1 MKNINRY
8 IMKQLTVPM
17 LFITFSLSGIIWL
30 SQSLKFVEKLINGLP
45 VSTFLYLS
53 ILLLT
58 GILKYTLLLG
68 IFFGTLFAF
77 NKLYSDSELVVMWS
91 AGLSKWALARP
102 ALYLALIITFLLY
115 FLGFVLTPFGVRT
128 VTELRVAWQD
138 SLASVV
144 LREGVFNSLSNN
156 VTVYIRE
163 KTSSGEMLGI
173 LVHDERIPEKPVTY
187 MAERGAFIKSEEGP
201 RFVMNTGNIQEV
213 AKDAAKLSLLYFD
226 QYTLNISQFE
236 KKSGARWLEP
246 DHRYLMELIHPE
258 NSEQTEQQKW
268 KLRAEL
274 HQRLVLP
281 LYAIA
286 LVFIALAGVMSGE
299 FTRRGRVKRIML
311 SATTGVGLLISAM
324 ALFRVSSD
332 SIFIIPAIY
341 ALPVVSSVTAAYFAS
356 GGRLQ
361 FIGRLFRPAPIAPA
375 EGQN

>member
-1 MKNINRY
+1 MRNIDRY
-8 IMKQLTVPM
+8 IMKQLAVPM
-17 LFITFSLSGIIWL
+17 LFITFSLTGVIWL

-53 ILLLT
+53 VLLLP

-68 IFFGTLFAF
+68 LFFGTLFAF
-77 NKLYSDSELVVMWS
+77 NKLYSDSELIVMWS

-102 ALYLALIITFLLY
+102 ALYFAVLITFLLY
-115 FLGFVLTPFGVRT
+115 FLGFVLTPFGLRT

-144 LREGVFNSLSNN
+144 LREGVFNSIANN

-163 KTSSGEMLGI
+163 KSPSGEMLGI
-173 LVHDERIPEKPVTY
+173 LVHDERVPEKPVTY
-187 MAERGAFIKSEEGP
+187 MAERGAFIKSDDGP
-201 RFVMNTGNIQEV
+201 RFVMHTGNLQEV
-213 AKDAAKLSLLYFD
+213 AKDSAKLSLLYFD
-226 QYTLNISQFE
+226 QYTLDISQFE

-246 DHRYLMELIHPE
+246 DQRYFSELVFPE
-258 NSEQTEQQKW
+258 QSERNVRERW
-268 KLRAEL
+268 KLWGEL

-299 FTRRGRVKRIML
+299 FTRRGRVKRITI
-311 SATTGVGLLISAM
+311 SAATGVALLISAM
-324 ALFRVSSD
+324 ALFRVSVENAL
-332 SIFIIPAIY
+332 IVPAIY
-341 ALPVVSSVTAAYFAS
+341 VLPILVSVIAGYLAS
-356 GGRLQ
+356 GGRIR
-361 FIGRLFRPAPIAPA
+361 FIETYFQQKNSPI

>member
-8 IMKQLTVPM
+8 IMKQLAVPM
-17 LFITFSLSGIIWL
+17 LFITFSLTGVIWL

-53 ILLLT
+53 ILLLP

-102 ALYLALIITFLLY
+102 ALYLALITTLLLY
-115 FLGFVLTPFGVRT
+115 FLGFVLTPYGMRT
-128 VTELRVAWQD
+128 VSELRVAWQD

-144 LREGVFNSLSNN
+144 LREGVFNSLTSG

-163 KTSSGEMLGI
+163 KSSNGEMLGI
-173 LVHDERIPEKPVTY
+173 LVHDERLPEKPVTY
-187 MAERGAFIKSEEGP
+187 MAERGAFIKTDEGP
-201 RFVMNTGNIQEV
+201 RFVMNNGNLQEV

-226 QYTLNISQFE
+226 QYTLDISQFE
-236 KKSGARWLEP
+236 KQSSAQWLEP
-246 DHRYLMELIHPE
+246 EHRYLLELVFPE
-258 NSEQTEQQKW
+258 QSERVTRERW
-268 KLRAEL
+268 KLQSEL

-299 FTRRGRVKRIML
+299 FTRRGRTKRIFA
-311 SATTGVGLLISAM
+311 SAATGVALLIAAM
-324 ALFRVSSD
+324 AMFRATGENALVTP
-332 SIFIIPAIY
+332 IIY
-341 ALPVVSSVTAAYFAS
+341 SLPIVSSVFAAYLAS
-356 GGRLQ
+356 GGRFSL
-361 FIGRLFRPAPIAPA
+361 ITNLFRRKNMSIA
-375 EGQN
+375 EQN